1 MGCHTWYRKPLVKGK
16 ENVQAYLRDEIER
29 YRKEKWW
36 DEECEK
42 DVPLRLMSI
51 ENMNEADAENEEFL
65 TIDSVIRYVQGEP
78 VIFVKYENDS
88 DEPRIGG
95 YPEVIITSSEQMFEV
110 MNTGLTGWQGK
121 HFHFYWEKDRED
133 IIRNLI
139 IEFFQ
144 KYPDGII
151 EFG

>member
-51 ENMNEADAENEEFL
+51 ENMNEADIENDEFL
-65 TIDSVIRYVQGEP
+65 TIDSDIRYVQGEP
-78 VIFVKYENDS
+78 VIFVEYENDS

-95 YPEVIITSSEQMFEV
+95 YPEVIITSAEQMFEA
-110 MNTGLTGWQGK
+110 METGLTGWRGE
-121 HFHFYWEKDRED
+121 HCHFYWEKDRED
-133 IIRNLI
+133 FIHNLI
-139 IEFFQ
+139 VEFFQ